1 MLTSAVVRKPRLDD
15 QQVHAFLE
23 SLFEEDLHAKRVLS
37 LAYAVLGV
45 IHAASLGV
53 HLIGKALA
61 WARGTK
67 SKHGVKQVDR
77 LLSNQDINVWELFAQ
92 WVPYALGQR
101 KEAVV
106 ALDWTDFDA
115 DGQTTLVASLV
126 ASHGRTTPL
135 VWHTLEKSALEG
147 MRNETEDFVLHRLR
161 QVVPEGVRLTVLAD
175 RGFGDQKF
183 YALLEQLKF
192 DYVVRFRQCIQVMD
206 EKGEKKSAGEWVPE
220 SGRAVRLTGARV
232 TQDEAS
238 VGAVVCVKKKGME
251 EAWCLA
257 TSLKEATAAFVV
269 GLYAKR
275 FRTEETFRDMKD
287 LRFGMGLSW
296 VRVRSADRRDRLL
309 LVSALACALLTLLG
323 AAGESLGMER
333 YLKANTAKTRTYSLF
348 RQGCEYYQAIPMMPE
363 DQLIPLMERFAGL
376 LREQPVFQ
384 EVFGPI

>member
-1 MLTSAVVRKPRLDD
+1 V
-15 QQVHAFLE
+15 
-23 SLFEEDLHAKRVLS
+23 
-37 LAYAVLGV
+37 
-45 IHAASLGV
+45 
-53 HLIGKALA
+53 
-61 WARGTK
+61 
-67 SKHGVKQVDR
+67 
-77 LLSNQDINVWELFAQ
+77 
-92 WVPYALGQR
+92 
-101 KEAVV
+101 
-106 ALDWTDFDA
+106 
-115 DGQTTLVASLV
+115 
-126 ASHGRTTPL
+126 
-135 VWHTLEKSALEG
+135 EKSALEG

-175 RGFGDQKF
+175 RGFGDPKF
-183 YALLEQLKF
+183 YALLKQLKF

-220 SGRAVRLTGARV
+220 SGRAVSLTGARV
-232 TQDEAS
+232 TQDETP
-238 VGAVVCVKKKGME
+238 VGAVVCVKKKGMK

-257 TSLKEATAAFVV
+257 TSLKESTAAFVV

-323 AAGESLGMER
+323 TAGESLGMER

-363 DQLIPLMERFAGL
+363 DQLLPLMERFAGL